1 MRPTLLV
8 LVVLLLLSACGG
20 GTPTTNAPTTAP
32 ASAPTQVSAPTT
44 ASAPASTPAPAP
56 TTAPAAAGQF
66 DPRAAEP
73 CAVFTPDELAAI
85 TGVPLLDAFPGNDR
99 FFATCA
105 YVFNDQD
112 QSNANL
118 GIDLRNPGAEAFA
131 KVIQFNQDSGK
142 TVEQIDI
149 GERAAIVE
157 SDGEFSL
164 YAVVNGW
171 NVTLYGYKLSR
182 EEVIAIGQLL
192 ADRLV
197 PFTPPPAGDVA
208 NQPAPQSGALIGM
221 EVVIEEPANMA
232 GVTTLE
238 SLNIV
243 SIAGFAM
250 CSFDPAAD
258 PFIVSFIAR
267 PGEDPPTP
275 VGVFTLSAS
284 GGVKPNQPSP
294 ASFEVGLGRSDEPQM
309 FAGEGTVVVAADGK
323 SGTFEA
329 GRLKGRWSCTFSE

>member
-8 LVVLLLLSACGG
+8 FVVLLLLSACGG
-20 GTPTTNAPTTAP
+20 GTPTTNAPTSAP
-32 ASAPTQVSAPTT
+32 ASAPTQAPAPT
-44 ASAPASTPAPAP
+44 SAPASAPTQAPAP

-73 CAVFTPDELAAI
+73 CAVFNPDELAAI
-85 TGVPLLDAFPGNDR
+85 TGVPLLDAFPGKDR

-131 KVIQFNQDSGK
+131 KVIQFNQESGK

-149 GERAAIVE
+149 GESAAIVE
-157 SDGEFSL
+157 NDGEFSL
-164 YAVVNGW
+164 YAVMNGW
-171 NVTLYGYKLSR
+171 SVTLYGYKLSR
-182 EEVIAIGQLL
+182 EEVIAIGRLL
-192 ADRLV
+192 TDRLV
-197 PFTPPPAGDVA
+197 AFTPPPAGDVA

-258 PFIVSFIAR
+258 PFIVTFIAR

-294 ASFEVGLGRSDEPQM
+294 ANFEVGLGRSDEPQM
-309 FAGEGTVVVAADGK
+309 FAGEGTVIVAADGK

-329 GRLKGRWSCTFSE
+329 GRLKGRWSCTFAE

>member
-20 GTPTTNAPTTAP
+20 GTPTTNAPTSVP
-32 ASAPTQVSAPTT
+32 
-44 ASAPASTPAPAP
+44 APASTQAPAP
-56 TTAPAAAGQF
+56 TSAPAPASTQAPASTTVPVTAGQF

-73 CAVFTPDELAAI
+73 CAVFNPDELAAI
-85 TGVPLLDAFPGNDR
+85 TGVPLWEVFPGKDR

-118 GIDLRNPGAEAFA
+118 GIDLRNPGTEAFA
-131 KVIQFNQDSGK
+131 KLIQFNQDSGK

-149 GERAAIVE
+149 GESAAIVE

-171 NVTLYGYKLSR
+171 SVTLDGYKLSR

-192 ADRLV
+192 TDRLV
-197 PFTPPPAGDVA
+197 AFTPPPADDAA
-208 NQPAPQSGALIGM
+208 NQPAPQSGTLIGM

-267 PGEDPPTP
+267 PGEDPPSP

-329 GRLKGRWSCTFSE
+329 GRLKGRWSCTFAE